1 MLYPWACLLYTSK
14 KLDVYG
20 PEGWRDLALVDAV
33 VTNETFIASRA
44 LWDMERIE
52 AIVATLSLIHI

>member
-1 MLYPWACLLYTSK
+1 M
-14 KLDVYG
+14 
-20 PEGWRDLALVDAV
+20 ALVDAV

-52 AIVATLSLIHI
+52 AIVATRAELIPSVCQQ